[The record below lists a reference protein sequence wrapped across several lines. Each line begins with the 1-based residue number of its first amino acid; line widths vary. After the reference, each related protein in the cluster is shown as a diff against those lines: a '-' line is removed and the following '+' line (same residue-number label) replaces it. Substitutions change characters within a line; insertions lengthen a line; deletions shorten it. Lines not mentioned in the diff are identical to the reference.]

1 MELNTVDGKHSDI
14 RAIVRIQPSTRPE
27 AMIESVDTD
36 RSKREED
43 QVSFGFESV
52 SPDEKTRKH
61 SKHTTETEEN
71 IAKHTNT

>member
-1 MELNTVDGKHSDI
+1 MELYTVDGNHSDI

-52 SPDEKTRKH
+52 SAMKKPEKLAMS
-61 SKHTTETEEN
+61 SKPLPAVTTS
-71 IAKHTNT
+71 